1 MEAIDETCVDSIRRD
16 PVHSH
21 SGSAD
26 NYGAGTKGHV
36 TGYAED
42 GTTVLDVASCP
53 KRKLSWDYNKCGN
66 PFRAKM
72 KDRLCSE
79 KGKGKHAWH
88 YQVSDGPKMKS
99 TAFCK

>member
-1 MEAIDETCVDSIRRD
+1 MKRALILFGLVLFIPTLAL
-16 PVHSH
+16 
-21 SGSAD
+21 AD
-26 NYGAGTKGHV
+26 NSGAGTKGHV

-53 KRKLSWDYNKCGN
+53 KRKLGWDYTKCGN

-72 KDRLCSE
+72 KERLCSE

-99 TAFCK
+99 TALCK